1 MVTTL
6 KWRFEYDL
14 NTLVILF
21 GFWLRPRSVGRATR
35 QRVNANQ
42 DSQANS
48 IDGLDKRLT
57 DVSLR

>member
-21 GFWLRPRSVGRATR
+21 GFGCGLVAWGARRGR
-35 QRVNANQ
+35 
-42 DSQANS
+42 
-48 IDGLDKRLT
+48 G
-57 DVSLR
+57 